1 MDNNIKVPKQSTI
14 SIWSL
19 EGMGSIW
26 YHSIG
31 SSLLVLYCPKTGRG
45 GGLWDMWGVGEGW
58 GVIGD
63 LGSGSYGVGSTARR
77 RVMTFGGYHGE

>member
-45 GGLWDMWGVGEGW
+45 GGCGICGGLVKGGALSGTWDRGVM
-58 GVIGD
+58 V
-63 LGSGSYGVGSTARR
+63 LVLQRVAGS
-77 RVMTFGGYHGE
+77 

>member
-31 SSLLVLYCPKTGRG
+31 SSLLVLYCLKTRRG
-45 GGLWDMWGVGEGW
+45 EGGCGICGGLVKGGALSGTWNRGVM
-58 GVIGD
+58 V
-63 LGSGSYGVGSTARR
+63 LVLQRVAGS
-77 RVMTFGGYHGE
+77 